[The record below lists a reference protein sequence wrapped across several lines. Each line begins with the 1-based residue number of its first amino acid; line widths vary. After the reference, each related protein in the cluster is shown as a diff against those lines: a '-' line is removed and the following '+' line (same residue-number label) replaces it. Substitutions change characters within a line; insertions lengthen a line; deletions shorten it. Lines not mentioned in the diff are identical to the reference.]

1 MPVNI
6 QGRTYATVA
15 ERLEGAHGDTVR
27 PTGIASIVTTW
38 QAVGEFLLVRAE
50 VTFTDGRLY
59 VGTAEVTRGTGRGP
73 QSVSPVETAET
84 SAVGRALA
92 MAGWFGNGD
101 GIAGAEEVR
110 VAEARTLRAPSQAG
124 GIRIVGARRD

>member
-6 QGRTYATVA
+6 QGRSYATVA
-15 ERLEGAHGDTVR
+15 ERLEGAHGEQVR
-27 PTGIASIVTTW
+27 PTSITSIITTW
-38 QAVGEFLLVRAE
+38 QTVGEYLLVRAE
-50 VTFTDGRLY
+50 VTFADSRLF

-73 QSVSPVETAET
+73 QSVSPIETAET

-92 MAGWFGNGD
+92 MAGWFGSGD

-110 VAEARTLRAPSQAG
+110 VADGRAARAPSG
-124 GIRIVGARRD
+124 SGIRVVGARRD